1 MSRRVAA
8 WIAVPLG
15 SLNVALAVLS
25 VLFASLIGFS
35 SLSLVLETLWGP
47 VTVVSFSV
55 VGAIVASHRPSN
67 PLGWIFLAVGFSEGL
82 TVFAYP
88 YAEYALVTEPGSSL
102 PGAALMSWL
111 GGCSGSRDSFSCSLT
126 HRCC

>member
-55 VGAIVASHRPSN
+55 VGAIVA
-67 PLGWIFLAVGFSEGL
+67 
-82 TVFAYP
+82 
-88 YAEYALVTEPGSSL
+88 
-102 PGAALMSWL
+102 
-111 GGCSGSRDSFSCSLT
+111 
-126 HRCC
+126 